1 MPWLDLGP
9 LPIKTRFADIGD
21 FNFIMSSW
29 LKSWRKSHR
38 TRHTPSRMYFDYQ
51 QPLVHKLI
59 ARPDVNIRIAHAV
72 GDKDDIYGWLC
83 WHMAGDVPVVHYCYV
98 KHQYRRRSVMRR
110 LFAEAGIREG
120 QGISYSCETPVA
132 RKLLPR
138 FESAAH
144 IQIEEFAA

>member
-1 MPWLDLGP
+1 MRVIDLSALP
-9 LPIKTRFADIGD
+9 LRTRWAGAAD

-29 LKSWRKSHR
+29 LQSWRKSHR
-38 TRHTPSRMYFDYQ
+38 TRHAPSRMYYEYQ

-59 ARPDVNIRIAHAV
+59 AREDVRIRIAHAV
-72 GDKDDIYGWLC
+72 DNADEIYGWLC
-83 WHMAGDVPVVHYCYV
+83 WHMAGDVPVIHYCYV
-98 KHQYRRRSVMRR
+98 KHQHRRRNVMRR

-120 QGISYSCETPVA
+120 QEISYSCETPVA

-138 FESAAH
+138 FGGVVH